1 MSSNDLIALEQ
12 PSSTTAEDFRILRT
26 NIQLGSKDKEIK
38 TILVTSFE
46 AGEGKSWVSSNLA
59 VSFAQKDDR
68 VVLVDADMR
77 RGRQHNAFKAN
88 AKQGLAD
95 LLSSRSTEKLEYQL
109 ADYVQDTKMPNL
121 KLITIGKYP
130 KNPTELVLSDKMD
143 DLIEILRTQ
152 ASIVI
157 IDGPPVTM
165 ISDSLILSSK
175 VDGVVIV
182 MEQGKR
188 QVNEIKKMIRDI
200 KKMGGNIIG
209 IVFNKVPNTRKSY
222 GKKSYGYTSMGSTS
236 QKRR

>member
-1 MSSNDLIALEQ
+1 MNGNELIALEQ
-12 PSSTTAEDFRILRT
+12 PNSATAEDFRILRT
-26 NIQLGSKDKEIK
+26 NIQLGSKDKEIR

-77 RGRQHNAFKAN
+77 RGRQHNVFKASP
-88 AKQGLAD
+88 KQGLAD
-95 LLSSRSTEKLEYQL
+95 ILSSRSTEKLEYQL
-109 ADYVQDTKMPNL
+109 ADYVQDTKMSNL

-143 DLIEILRTQ
+143 SLIEVLRSQ

-188 QVNEIKKMIRDI
+188 QANEIKKMIRDI
-200 KKMGGNIIG
+200 RKMGGNIIG